1 MISSENDSEV
11 EQCKDKLGEKVQELA
26 EESDHLNILGLK
38 EEPNKESEISS
49 DTKLQRLKTIK
60 ENLK

>member
-11 EQCKDKLGEKVQELA
+11 EQYKDKLGEKVQELA
-26 EESDHLNILGLK
+26 EESDPLNILGLK